1 MIRTARRALPLVA
14 FCLLTSAA
22 TASAEC
28 AWVMWTR
35 IGTQSGPRTDWDI
48 VQATPSRPDCI
59 AALEK
64 LARGLKEVVILGDIK
79 AGQFTGVGNEKT
91 SNDVYYGKCL
101 PDTVDPRGPKAG
113 GR

>member
-1 MIRTARRALPLVA
+1 MVRLERRTSIFLALSL
-14 FCLLTSAA
+14 FGTTA

>member
-1 MIRTARRALPLVA
+1 MMRLIERPSLLVA
-14 FCLLTSAA
+14 IYLLTSAA
-22 TASAEC
+22 TAYAEC
-28 AWVMWTR
+28 AWVLWTR
-35 IGTQSGPRTDWDI
+35 MGTQAGPGTDWDI

-79 AGQFTGVGNEKT
+79 AGQFTAVGNEKT

-101 PDTVDPRGPKAG
+101 PDTVDPRGAS
-113 GR
+113 R

>member
-1 MIRTARRALPLVA
+1 MMRAARSALLLVA
-14 FCLLTSAA
+14 FYVLTAAA
-22 TASAEC
+22 TAYAEC

-35 IGTQSGPRTDWDI
+35 IGTQAGPRTDWDI

-101 PDTVDPRGPKAG
+101 PDTVDPRGPK
-113 GR
+113 R